1 MAGGGAD
8 EVGNGVALEDEIVGA
23 ISPLF
28 NWVHRIA
35 SVVVILVH
43 HQHAVTESIL
53 EICNNMRSTKVMSS
67 TMHYLTGREIKK
79 REQRLH
85 NVERTV
91 ELIVG

>member
-53 EICNNMRSTKVMSS
+53 EICNNYMRSTKVMSS
-67 TMHYLTGREIKK
+67 TMQFYLTGRLK
-79 REQRLH
+79 RENDYRILKG
-85 NVERTV
+85 
-91 ELIVG
+91 L

>member
-35 SVVVILVH
+35 SVVVVLVH

-53 EICNNMRSTKVMSS
+53 EICNNVRSTKVMSS
-67 TMHYLTGREIKK
+67 TMQYLTG
-79 REQRLH
+79 
-85 NVERTV
+85 T
-91 ELIVG
+91 

>member
-35 SVVVILVH
+35 SVVVVLVH

-67 TMHYLTGREIKK
+67 TMQYLTGKLK
-79 REQRLH
+79 RRNNYYIILKG
-85 NVERTV
+85 
-91 ELIVG
+91 L

>member
-35 SVVVILVH
+35 SVVVVLVY

-53 EICNNMRSTKVMSS
+53 EICNNMRSTKVMTS
-67 TMHYLTGREIKK
+67 TMQYLTGKLK
-79 REQRLH
+79 RRNSYYIILKG
-85 NVERTV
+85 
-91 ELIVG
+91 L